1 MPAFAHA
8 HAAHPQWVMAAALVV
23 TQLRAQLTAP
33 PINRADEDD
42 IALGFVYFTDAY
54 ASDANDLLSY
64 LRTELPF
71 VQRWVGSV
79 GIGVLATGAE
89 YMDEPAMAIMLCDI
103 PTDQVQVFSGLSP
116 LAPTGQGALG
126 WPVQSAWVHA
136 DGAAPEL
143 GALIEELAQRTAHNV
158 VFGGISSSRQDVVQM
173 AYEDSSHLGVDL
185 PQGGVLLGGLSGLA
199 FGPDVLVRSRVTQG
213 CRPVG
218 PARSVTA
225 MDGRVVLQLNDR
237 PALDALFA
245 DLDVSWDDRPNAIQR
260 LQQTLVGLE
269 SAAWVGDNELV
280 EAERVQS
287 LMAKRAGLF
296 GAQTRVRHLVGLDVD
311 RKGVVVG
318 DHVLVGDDMQFCER
332 HVQAA
337 RADLMRVCAEL
348 RDELESLTEPQA
360 GADRAGAVIRG
371 AVYVSCLGRGGVH
384 FGGPNAEM
392 KIIQHALGD
401 VPVVGF
407 FAAGEIAHQHI
418 LSYSGVLMV
427 FG

>member
-79 GIGVLATGAE
+79 GIGVLATGVE

-103 PTDQVQVFSGLSP
+103 PTEQVQVFSGVSP
-116 LAPTGQGALG
+116 LAPSGDAALG
-126 WPVQSAWVHA
+126 WPVQSAWVHC
-136 DGAAPEL
+136 DGAVPDL
-143 GALIEELAQRTAHNV
+143 SALVEELAQRTVHNV
-158 VFGGISSSRQDVVQM
+158 VFGGISSSRNEAVQI
-173 AYEDSSHLGVDL
+173 AYEDSRHLGLDR
-185 PQGGVLLGGLSGLA
+185 PKGGVLLGGLSGLA
-199 FGPDVLVRSRVTQG
+199 FGPEARVRSRVTQG

-237 PALDALFA
+237 PAMDALFE
-245 DLDVSWDDRPNAIQR
+245 DLNVSWADRPHAIAR

-269 SAAWVGDNELV
+269 SAAWVGDTELV
-280 EAERVQS
+280 EAERLQTV
-287 LMAKRAGLF
+287 MAKRAGLF

-318 DHVLVGDDMQFCER
+318 DHVWVGDDLQFCER

-348 RDELESLTEPQA
+348 REEVEGQEDAT
-360 GADRAGAVIRG
+360 GAIRG
-371 AVYVSCLGRGGVH
+371 AVYVSCLGRGGAH
-384 FGGPNAEM
+384 FGAPNAEM

-407 FAAGEIAHQHI
+407 FAGGEIAHQHI

-427 FG
+427 FA

>member
-1 MPAFAHA
+1 
-8 HAAHPQWVMAAALVV
+8 
-23 TQLRAQLTAP
+23 
-33 PINRADEDD
+33 
-42 IALGFVYFTDAY
+42 
-54 ASDANDLLSY
+54 
-64 LRTELPF
+64 
-71 VQRWVGSV
+71 
-79 GIGVLATGAE
+79 
-89 YMDEPAMAIMLCDI
+89 
-103 PTDQVQVFSGLSP
+103 

-371 AVYVSCLGRGGVH
+371 AVYVSCLGRGGAH